1 MKHASG
7 SFACKRVGMTNRS
20 RSFSVVVGL
29 VLAAALTLSAC
40 GGNSSSSSS
49 NTTVPE
55 GFTDPAETGA
65 FGVGHQTIQIVDTA
79 RNRPLT
85 VDVWY
90 PIASG
95 TTGTPARYSLLP
107 TAYIDS
113 TTAIASAPIATD
125 GPFPLVIYSHGSGGI
140 RYVSSFL
147 TERLASQGF
156 VVAAADH
163 TGNTATDGIL
173 GTSVTPAQ
181 NEINR
186 TGDISFEID
195 SLLAKSAGTGNF
207 LSGAIDA
214 KRIGITGHSYGGYTS
229 FASVGGMTNSLGSS
243 KPDSRI
249 KAVVALSP
257 YTRGM
262 TDAELAAD
270 KVPTLILVGT
280 KDTTT
285 PLATDSARPFSLV
298 TGRPLELVELVNAG
312 HQSFTDVC
320 AYKEQLSKL
329 PDVPAPVVNAINV
342 QAVEACPAEFMPIER
357 AHEITNTLAVAFFQ
371 TYVAGKP
378 GYENWL
384 TVAWAANQPDVK
396 VQVKTK

>member
-1 MKHASG
+1 MQAPG
-7 SFACKRVGMTNRS
+7 PFACKRVPMTIRS
-20 RSFSVVVGL
+20 RSLSVVVGL
-29 VLAAALTLSAC
+29 MLAAALTISAC
-40 GGNSSSSSS
+40 GGSSSSSTPG
-49 NTTVPE
+49 TTVPE
-55 GFTDPAETGA
+55 GFTDPSVAGA

-163 TGNTATDGIL
+163 TGNTATDGLL
-173 GTSVTPAQ
+173 GASVSPAQ

-195 SLLAKSAGTGNF
+195 SLLSKSAGTGDF
-207 LSGAIDA
+207 LSGAIDPA
-214 KRIGITGHSYGGYTS
+214 RIGITGHSYGGYTS

-243 KPDSRI
+243 KPDPRI

-285 PLATDSARPFSLV
+285 PSATDSVRPYSLV
-298 TGRPLELVELVNAG
+298 TGRPLELVELVDAG

-320 AYKEQLSKL
+320 SYQEQIPKL
-329 PDVPAPVVNAINV
+329 PDVPAAVVSVINL
-342 QAVEACPAEFMPIER
+342 QASEACSAEFMPIER
-357 AHEITNTLAVAFFQ
+357 AQEITNTLSVAFFQ

-396 VQVKTK
+396 VQVKTN

>member
-1 MKHASG
+1 MQAPG
-7 SFACKRVGMTNRS
+7 PFACKRVGMTIRS
-20 RSFSVVVGL
+20 RSVSVAVGL
-29 VLAAALTLSAC
+29 MLAAALTLSAC
-40 GGNSSSSSS
+40 GGSSSSSTPA
-49 NTTVPE
+49 TTVPE
-55 GFTDPAETGA
+55 GFTDPSAAGA

-163 TGNTATDGIL
+163 TGNTATDGLL
-173 GTSVTPAQ
+173 GASVSPAQ

-186 TGDISFEID
+186 TGDVSFEID
-195 SLLAKSAGTGNF
+195 SLLSKSAGTGDF
-207 LSGAIDA
+207 LSGAIDPE
-214 KRIGITGHSYGGYTS
+214 RIGITGHSYGGYTS

-243 KPDSRI
+243 KPDPRI

-285 PLATDSARPFSLV
+285 PSATDSVRPFSLV
-298 TGRPLELVELVNAG
+298 TGRPLELVELVDAG

-320 AYKEQLSKL
+320 SYQEQIPKL
-329 PDVPAPVVNAINV
+329 PDVPAPVVSVINL
-342 QAVEACPAEFMPIER
+342 QASEACSADFMPIER
-357 AHEITNTLAVAFFQ
+357 AQEITNTLSVAFFQ

-384 TVAWAANQPDVK
+384 TVAWAADQPDIK
-396 VQVKTK
+396 VQVKTN

>member
-1 MKHASG
+1 
-7 SFACKRVGMTNRS
+7 
-20 RSFSVVVGL
+20 
-29 VLAAALTLSAC
+29 
-40 GGNSSSSSS
+40 
-49 NTTVPE
+49 
-55 GFTDPAETGA
+55 
-65 FGVGHQTIQIVDTA
+65 
-79 RNRPLT
+79 
-85 VDVWY
+85 
-90 PIASG
+90 
-95 TTGTPARYSLLP
+95 
-107 TAYIDS
+107 
-113 TTAIASAPIATD
+113 
-125 GPFPLVIYSHGSGGI
+125 
-140 RYVSSFL
+140 
-147 TERLASQGF
+147 
-156 VVAAADH
+156 
-163 TGNTATDGIL
+163 
-173 GTSVTPAQ
+173 
-181 NEINR
+181 
-186 TGDISFEID
+186 
-195 SLLAKSAGTGNF
+195 
-207 LSGAIDA
+207 
-214 KRIGITGHSYGGYTS
+214 
-229 FASVGGMTNSLGSS
+229 MTNSLGSS

>member
-1 MKHASG
+1 MQAPG
-7 SFACKRVGMTNRS
+7 PFACKRVPMTIRS
-20 RSFSVVVGL
+20 RSLSVVVGL
-29 VLAAALTLSAC
+29 MLATALTLSAC
-40 GGNSSSSSS
+40 GGSSSSSTPA
-49 NTTVPE
+49 TTVPE
-55 GFTDPAETGA
+55 GFTDPSAAGA
-65 FGVGHQTIQIVDTA
+65 FAVGHQTIQIVDTA

-90 PIASG
+90 PVASG

-113 TTAIASAPIATD
+113 ATAIAGAPIATD

-156 VVAAADH
+156 VVASADH
-163 TGNTATDGIL
+163 TGNTATDGLL
-173 GTSVTPAQ
+173 GASVTPAQ

-195 SLLAKSAGTGNF
+195 SLLAKSAGTGDF
-207 LSGAIDA
+207 LAGAIDPD
-214 KRIGITGHSYGGYTS
+214 RIGITGHSYGGYTS

-243 KPDSRI
+243 KPDPRI

-285 PLATDSARPFSLV
+285 PSASDSVRPFSLV
-298 TGRPLELVELVNAG
+298 TGRPLELVELVDAG

-320 AYKEQLSKL
+320 SYQEQIPKL
-329 PDVPAPVVNAINV
+329 PDVPAPVVGVINL
-342 QAVEACPAEFMPIER
+342 QASEACTADFMPIER
-357 AHEITNTLAVAFFQ
+357 AQEITNTLAVAFFQ

-384 TVAWAANQPDVK
+384 TVAWAAGQPDIK
-396 VQVKTK
+396 VQVKTN